1 MSDSGSVSN
10 SESESGSFSESN
22 SQSLSTSTSESTSD
36 SQSDSTST
44 STSDSISTS
53 ASLSGSV
60 SFRHML
66 AAGCKNLLGGVLLRG
81 IELVELRLEVGG
93 RHGLRDEAV
102 EGTV

>member
-1 MSDSGSVSN
+1 MPDSGSV
-10 SESESGSFSESN
+10 SESESGSFGESN

-36 SQSDSTST
+36 SQSDITYT